1 MTAQPP
7 HPELKEHLEKKVR
20 VSLNK
25 DREIIGIL
33 VGYDHF
39 MNLTLRNAIVTPK
52 KGEPSIEVPTVVIRG
67 ATVLSFEAIN

>member
-7 HPELKEHLEKKVR
+7 NPELKEHLGKQIR
-20 VSLNK
+20 VTLDLN
-25 DREIIGIL
+25 REIIGIL

-39 MNLTLRNAIVTPK
+39 MNLTIRNAKVFNNKDQPPIDV
-52 KGEPSIEVPTVVIRG
+52 PSVVIRG

>member
-7 HPELKEHLEKKVR
+7 NPELKDHLGKQIR

-25 DREIIGIL
+25 HREIIGIL

-39 MNLTLRNAIVTPK
+39 MNLTIRNAQIKTQFEQ
-52 KGEPSIEVPTVVIRG
+52 EPVQVPSVVIRG